1 MRFFKRLIEKL
12 LKYMEPKVDLYQGL
26 NIGPGT
32 HWSIANL
39 DGIAPQ
45 LITIGRDC
53 MITPRAMILTH
64 DASFFIHTK
73 RYRFAP
79 VKIGDRVFIGYGAI
93 IMPGVTIGENS
104 IVGAGAVVTRDVP
117 GNTVVTGVP
126 ATVLCS
132 TSELMARERQDL
144 FELPETFAHQ
154 VTHALP
160 ITQNDILNCQQH
172 LLGLINP
179 ETVNG

>member
-1 MRFFKRLIEKL
+1 MRFVKRFFQRMTSKGEAQ
-12 LKYMEPKVDLYQGL
+12 VDLYQNL
-26 NIGPGT
+26 NIGAGT

-64 DASFFIHTK
+64 DASFFIHTR
-73 RYRFAP
+73 RYKFAP
-79 VKIGDRVFIGYGAI
+79 VTIGDRVFVGYGAI
-93 IMPGVTIGENS
+93 IMPGVSIGENS

-117 GNTVVTGVP
+117 SNTVVVGVP

-132 TSELMARERQDL
+132 TDELMTRERPEL
-144 FELPETFAHQ
+144 FELPESFANQ
-154 VTHALP
+154 VAHALP
-160 ITQNDILNCQQH
+160 MTQADVLNCQKH
-172 LLGLINP
+172 VLKLI
-179 ETVNG
+179 ESGTVK